1 MARIHLLFS
10 LALGSSLLGGC
21 GLHAVRPYERSHL
34 KEASMQVDRDAAL
47 LGQRTRSLGL
57 REAARDGRH
66 DDVAGH
72 R

>member
-47 LGQRTRSLGL
+47 LGQRSCI
-57 REAARDGRH
+57 A
-66 DDVAGH
+66 
-72 R
+72 